1 MPPDKGENMDRDK
14 VSDTDMNPSGPQ
26 GVGES
31 TTRRGEDVA
40 KEEGREFESKG
51 KKGADRPVGEMTDQP
66 GAAPSK
72 PIDEDMPNMPP
83 ADGGR

>member
-1 MPPDKGENMDRDK
+1 MGGDK
-14 VSDTDMNPSGPQ
+14 VSDTDTNPTGPK

-31 TTRRGEDVA
+31 TTRRGEEVSQQ
-40 KEEGREFESKG
+40 EGREFETTG
-51 KKGADRPVGEMTDQP
+51 TKGADRPVGEMKNQP

-72 PIDEDMPNMPP
+72 PIDEDMPDMPP

>member
-1 MPPDKGENMDRDK
+1 MTGDK
-14 VSDTDMNPSGPQ
+14 VSDTDANPTGPK

-31 TTRRGEDVA
+31 TTRRGEEIAEQD
-40 KEEGREFESKG
+40 GREFETTG
-51 KKGADRPVGEMTDQP
+51 TKGADRPVGEMANEP

-72 PIDEDMPNMPP
+72 PIDEDMPDMPP

>member
-1 MPPDKGENMDRDK
+1 MDGDKD
-14 VSDTDMNPSGPQ
+14 SATDMNPKGAK

-40 KEEGREFESKG
+40 KEEGREFEDQG
-51 KKGADRPVGEMTDQP
+51 KKGANRPVGDLKDQP

-72 PIDEDMPNMPP
+72 PTDEGMPDTMPT
-83 ADGGR
+83 

>member
-1 MPPDKGENMDRDK
+1 MDGDKDSATE
-14 VSDTDMNPSGPQ
+14 MNPEGAK

-40 KEEGREFESKG
+40 TEEGREFESQG
-51 KKGADRPVGEMTDQP
+51 TKGANRPVGDMKDQP

-72 PIDEDMPNMPP
+72 PIDEDMPDMPP

>member
-1 MPPDKGENMDRDK
+1 MDGEK
-14 VSDTDMNPSGPQ
+14 TSDTDMNPDAAK

-40 KEEGREFESKG
+40 KEDGREFESQG
-51 KKGADRPVGEMTDQP
+51 TKGADRPVGSRDTDKS

-72 PIDEDMPNMPP
+72 PIDKDMPDATPT
-83 ADGGR
+83 